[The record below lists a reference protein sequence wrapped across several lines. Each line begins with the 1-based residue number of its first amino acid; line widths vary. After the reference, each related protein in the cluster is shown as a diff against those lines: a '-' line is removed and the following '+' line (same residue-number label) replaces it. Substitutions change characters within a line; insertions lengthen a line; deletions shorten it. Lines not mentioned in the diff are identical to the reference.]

1 MMRVT
6 FCPMYISS
14 FNHIDQEYSR
24 GAGKGAR
31 ENKHQ
36 CASLLQSSACVTSAN
51 IPLAKQFTQFSPEL
65 RGRTDHP
72 ALSRK
77 HYKVTWKRTWMQG
90 VVKELGHQC
99 HHTQSV
105 DQIKR
110 QSFTIIRQ
118 ICLGL
123 SQTIPLL
130 NFCGFFQ
137 LILWSHDC
145 VSLIILLYDIKC
157 H

>member
-90 VVKELGHQC
+90 VVKELGHSMPSY
-99 HHTQSV
+99 TERGL
-105 DQIKR
+105 DQKAVLYNY
-110 QSFTIIRQ
+110 QTDM
-118 ICLGL
+118 LGAKPNHPSL
-123 SQTIPLL
+123 KLL
-130 NFCGFFQ
+130 WFLLVN
-137 LILWSHDC
+137 
-145 VSLIILLYDIKC
+145 SLES
-157 H
+157 